1 MDLQCGLSSTQEV
14 DDEISAKDT
23 SPTTS
28 HPTVASPLGTDFSSI
43 QGADSAVSMATQ
55 CIGYVVVWM
64 ARVTQ
69 TLQEKMSG

>member
-1 MDLQCGLSSTQEV
+1 MDRQCGLSSTQEV
-14 DDEISAKDT
+14 DDETSAKDT

-28 HPTVASPLGTDFSSI
+28 PTVASPLGTDFSSI